1 MQNRETSPCGVIKL
15 AFPLPSVTQRAWKS
29 SRRNAACV
37 CTSVMTVVLRRSMAV
52 TYQHQHQQWGLAGFI
67 STPCPAER
75 KKHKTYMG
83 ILLGRAR
90 TCPGS
95 ARVRR
100 VKLSQWNHSQRIF
113 KRIHRDKPNLAPHVL
128 HTHPQFLP
136 TMTEAA
142 PKRMSQYV
150 ANCTAYLRAVRRSPW
165 NSCGEANWET
175 GKVTSNI
182 RTGRNRGNVDMERW
196 VENARARLLMVFLR
210 NVSECVS
217 L

>member
-15 AFPLPSVTQRAWKS
+15 VFPLPSVTQRAWKS

-182 RTGRNRGNVDMERW
+182 RTGTEATWIWRDGSRMREPGYLWFSCGM
-196 VENARARLLMVFLR
+196 
-210 NVSECVS
+210 
-217 L
+217 

>member
-67 STPCPAER
+67 SMPCPAER

-100 VKLSQWNHSQRIF
+100 VKLSRWGHLQRIF
-113 KRIHRDKPNLAPHVL
+113 KRTHRDKPNLTPHVL
-128 HTHPQFLP
+128 RTHPQFP
-136 TMTEAA
+136 STMSEAA
-142 PKRMSQYV
+142 PKRISQYV
-150 ANCTAYLRAVRRSPW
+150 ANCTAYLRAVRRSPC
-165 NSCGEANWET
+165 NSCGEENWET
-175 GKVTSNI
+175 GKVTSNM
-182 RTGRNRGNVDMERW
+182 RTGKNRSNVDMERW

-210 NVSECVS
+210 NLSECVS